1 MHGRVTSKGKSIIE
15 LRRLCGKHLTVPGS
29 YRLEGVVKE
38 GDRAQHISQIID
50 IWKGRYN
57 DEVVA
62 LKVLRVPREDPQVGK
77 IKSVST
83 PCDTLG
89 GRVVRRCSDG

>member
-1 MHGRVTSKGKSIIE
+1 MN
-15 LRRLCGKHLTVPGS
+15 L
-29 YRLEGVVKE
+29 KE
-38 GDRAQHISQIID
+38 AGPAQHISQVTEIL
-50 IWKGRYN
+50 KGRYN

-62 LKVLRVPREDPQVGK
+62 LKVLRVPRDDPQAGG

>member
-15 LRRLCGKHLTVPGS
+15 LRRLCGHYLMVPGS
-29 YRLEGVVKE
+29 YKLKDMVKE
-38 GDRAQHISQIID
+38 EGPAQRISQVTE

-57 DEVVA
+57 DKVVA
-62 LKVLRVPREDPQVGK
+62 LKVLRVPRDDPQVGG

-83 PCDTLG
+83 PCDTLR

>member
-15 LRRLCGKHLTVPGS
+15 LRRLCGHYLTVPGS
-29 YRLEGVVKE
+29 YRLEDVVK
-38 GDRAQHISQIID
+38 GGGPAQRISQVTE

-57 DEVVA
+57 DELVA
-62 LKVLRVPREDPQVGK
+62 LKVLRVPREDPQVGG

-89 GRVVRRCSDG
+89 GRVVCRCSDG